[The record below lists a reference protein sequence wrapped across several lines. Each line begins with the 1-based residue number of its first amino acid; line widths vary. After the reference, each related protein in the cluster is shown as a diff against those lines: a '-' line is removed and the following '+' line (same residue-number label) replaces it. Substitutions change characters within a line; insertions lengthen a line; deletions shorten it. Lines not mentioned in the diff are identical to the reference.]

1 MGVRIIEGNKDY
13 DGAVL
18 YCSTSMW
25 AFGPVFENGDAA
37 QEFLDW
43 LKEDPRRLSQ
53 RELEMEYH
61 DWLDECQEQ
70 QEAEQYELTEEGEA
84 VLKPQIVK

>member
-1 MGVRIIEGNKDY
+1 MGVRIMQGDQPY

-25 AFGPVFENGDAA
+25 AFGPVFEDEDKA

-43 LKEDPRRLSQ
+43 LEVDPRKLDQSQ
-53 RELEMEYH
+53 LQSKYH
-61 DWLDECQEQ
+61 DFLEFEKP
-70 QEAEQYELTEEGEA
+70 TSEEGE
-84 VLKPQIVK
+84 